1 MKSMKDVESLLKEA
15 ENGKKSATFDRITKE
30 AMPFWQGCIDRVKSG
45 HKLKPYVVHRLLR
58 EQYDTKISE
67 SAIRKHFTDLMETHG
82 KK

>member
-45 HKLKPYVVHRLLR
+45 F
-58 EQYDTKISE
+58 QINNQ
-67 SAIRKHFTDLMETHG
+67 
-82 KK
+82 